1 VVLCE
6 RGIRTF
12 ERSTPS
18 TLDLSS
24 VAILRERSHLPVIVD
39 TSFAAGRARWALPL
53 AESARAAGA
62 QGVVLDVQV
71 EGVHRDSAVSFAELT
86 SLAARL
92 ASWS

>member
-18 TLDLSS
+18 TLDLTA

-39 TSFAAGRARWALPL
+39 PSFAAGRARWALPL
-53 AESARAAGA
+53 AESARAVGA

-71 EGVHRDSAVSFAELT
+71 EGVHRDSSVSFVELT